1 MIAFISLS
9 HFSIPRL
16 VFLFPN
22 KLFALMPWLRICMW
36 ETQTQTVIL
45 SFFFLYSF
53 QIQCLFCKIYLNLS
67 FLLKKNGDNNAC
79 TTFLTQIL

>member
-45 SFFFLYSF
+45 KLLFPLLISNTVLILQDISQPQFLAE
-53 QIQCLFCKIYLNLS
+53 
-67 FLLKKNGDNNAC
+67 KKWR
-79 TTFLTQIL
+79 

>member
-45 SFFFLYSF
+45 KLLFPLLISNTVLILQDISQPQFLAEKKME
-53 QIQCLFCKIYLNLS
+53 ITMLAPLS
-67 FLLKKNGDNNAC
+67 
-79 TTFLTQIL
+79 